1 MSRRSKHLR
10 HLQSANRRIAGR
22 RGGKR
27 DAQRERRKQLAISSA
42 QSLDAISDIAIVPSL
57 PLRDGSA
64 SKDRDVFDR
73 KAHGCTIIDQLDL
86 SDIVN
91 CEVLLT
97 FWPELPA
104 GGYQEI
110 EFGDVLNR
118 VSDPLRLLRRAIK
131 WLAPDGTLTARFNNA
146 CHIATVGGLL
156 AGKWQPVKADDN
168 GQTTDH
174 HLRVYTR
181 REIEKLFFRAGYQ
194 PVELRAEENL
204 ALARWRDNGSPRE
217 VVAGPLR
224 IHVTAPAEAKEHY
237 AERFVAV
244 AMPAKRHDHG
254 LTSIVIVT
262 FNQLAYTRMCL
273 ESIRFLTDE
282 PYELI
287 IVDNASTD
295 GTVEYLRSCSDVKLI
310 ENAENRGFPSAA
322 NQGMLA
328 SRGQQVLFLNNDII
342 ATTGWLKRLLSA
354 LHSDPRV
361 GLVGPCSNY
370 VSGPQQVEP
379 AYHDLA
385 CLDGWAWEHGKQK
398 NGHCEEVD
406 RLVGFCLLVRREVL
420 DTIGLFDERFGIG
433 NFEDDDLC
441 HRAIAA
447 GWRAVIARDAY
458 IHHFGHRSFAGAGVD
473 LRALLERNQRL
484 YNEKWRGAVT
494 GSPEGGTL
502 VVGNGRTCLLP
513 SSPDPQISSSLL
525 PGPCRLSCCMIARDN
540 ERTIATA
547 VKSILPWVDELIVVD
562 TGSKDRTPEICR
574 QLGCKVYQFPWPDS
588 FSVARNESLK
598 QATGE
603 WIVWFDTDD
612 ELDAE
617 NGRKLR
623 ELLSAPIPD
632 NIFGFTMQ
640 VHCPPAHPESDHDA
654 VVVDHCKVF
663 RNRPD
668 IRFEGRIH
676 EQVLGSISRA
686 GGEVLHTSLFVV
698 HAGADHT
705 PAGRRRKLARDFKLL
720 RLELKEQPGHTFTL
734 FNLGM
739 TFADSKKYR
748 KAVRALERSLVASHP
763 GESHVRKIYALLVS
777 SLKELGRA
785 EEARRC
791 CQQGLALFP
800 KDPELHFRSG
810 LLYHDAK
817 RLRQAE
823 QDYLAALANDDETHF
838 ASLDRGITGYKTRQN
853 LAVVYAEMGALHKAE
868 HQFRKIVE
876 EVPSY
881 RYGWQ
886 CLADNLLE
894 QGRLEAADA
903 LADQLF
909 GIPFL
914 RGTGLVLAGQLA
926 ERRGNLSLARQLLV
940 EAVEQSQGDERPLDE
955 LCRVLFFH
963 GAPDEAEAALT
974 RLVRERPDDA
984 AAQHNLAVVYL
995 RQGRPVEA
1003 TLMFRSS
1010 LQLRPNSP
1018 PTAQLL
1024 ACAEA
1029 ALAREQQAA

>member
-1 MSRRSKHLR
+1 LTLVYDADQPIAHDPRHSSVTVFALPRPR
-10 HLQSANRRIAGR
+10 HLFLTEN
-22 RGGKR
+22 
-27 DAQRERRKQLAISSA
+27 
-42 QSLDAISDIAIVPSL
+42 SDIEHELSGGPFETIDVG
-57 PLRDGSA
+57 PLLA
-64 SKDRDVFDR
+64 
-73 KAHGCTIIDQLDL
+73 TQPNPL
-86 SDIVN
+86 
-91 CEVLLT
+91 
-97 FWPELPA
+97 
-104 GGYQEI
+104 
-110 EFGDVLNR
+110 EF
-118 VSDPLRLLRRAIK
+118 LRRVRES
-131 WLAPDGTLTARFNNA
+131 LASGGTLSATFTNAR
-146 CHIATVGGLL
+146 HHATVGALL
-156 AGKWQPVKADDN
+156 GGEWRPRDIDPSASSAKPS
-168 GQTTDH
+168 TTDH
-174 HLRVYTR
+174 STSDNPIRFYTR
-181 REIEKLFFRAGYQ
+181 REVEKRLYRSGYTLSELAPEPCGDLERWRAAGS
-194 PVELRAEENL
+194 PGEVKIGPMHIAGLTRAEAEEFYVERYN
-204 ALARWRDNGSPRE
+204 
-217 VVAGPLR
+217 VVA
-224 IHVTAPAEAKEHY
+224 VPA
-237 AERFVAV
+237 AEEESGEDETHTRSGASLISMV
-244 AMPAKRHDHG
+244 
-254 LTSIVIVT
+254 LVT
-262 FNQLAYTRMCL
+262 FNALAFTQQCIS
-273 ESIRFLTDE
+273 SIRFLTDE
-282 PYELI
+282 DYEI
-287 IVDNASTD
+287 ICVDNGSTD
-295 GTVEYLRSCSDVKLI
+295 GTIEYLRSCPDVTLI
-310 ENAENRGFPSAA
+310 ENSENRGFPAAA
-322 NQGMLA
+322 NQGVLA
-328 SRGQQVLFLNNDII
+328 SRGRYVLFLNNDVLV
-342 ATTGWLKRLLSA
+342 TTGWLTRMLDA
-354 LHSDPRV
+354 FRADPKI

-385 CLDGWAWEHGKQK
+385 CLDGWAWEFGKQ
-398 NGHCEEVD
+398 NHDLRQEVD

-420 DTIGLFDERFGIG
+420 DEIGLFDERFGIG
-433 NFEDDDLC
+433 SFEDDDLC
-441 HRAIAA
+441 RRATAA
-447 GWRAVIARDAY
+447 GWRAVIARDSY
-458 IHHFGHRSFAGAGVD
+458 IHHFGHQSFTAAGVN
-473 LRALLERNQRL
+473 LPALYEHNQRL
-484 YNEKWRGAVT
+484 YQEKWRDSVIG
-494 GSPEGGTL
+494 
-502 VVGNGRTCLLP
+502 P
-513 SSPDPQISSSLL
+513 SSLANGNPPPVPIDTGTTEIPDAPSPVIA
-525 PGPCRLSCCMIARDN
+525 PPMANHPRKKRISCCMIARDN
-540 ERTIATA
+540 EGTIIPA
-547 VKSILPWVDELIVVD
+547 VTSILPWVDEVIVVD

-574 QLGCKVYQFPWPDS
+574 QLGCKVYHFPWPDS

-598 QATGE
+598 HATGE
-603 WIVWFDTDD
+603 WILWPDSDD
-612 ELDAE
+612 VLDAE
-617 NGRKLR
+617 SGRMLR
-623 ELLSAPIPD
+623 ELLNGPIPD

-748 KAVRALERSLVASHP
+748 KAVRALERSLAASHP

-785 EEARRC
+785 EEASRC

-810 LLYHDAK
+810 LLHHDAK

-823 QDYLAALANDDETHF
+823 QAYLAALANDDEPHF

-853 LAVVYAEMGALHKAE
+853 LAVVYSEMGALHKAE
-868 HQFRKIVE
+868 DQFRKIVE

-914 RGTGLVLAGQLA
+914 RSTGLVLAGQLA
-926 ERRGNLSLARQLLV
+926 ERRGNLTAARQLLV

-974 RLVRERPDDA
+974 QLVKERPDDA

-1018 PTAQLL
+1018 ATAQLL

-1029 ALAREQQAA
+1029 ALARDNQAA

>member
-1 MSRRSKHLR
+1 MPSITPIITAYRRPHTIKPLVTALRGQTVKPDRIWAWANDPIPEVAASLAGAGLDRIVTSSENTFFHARFAMAMTAPSEFVAVFDDDSIPGPNWFANCLETMDRTPGILGTAGIVLHGRGYGERTMHGWQRPSDHAVEVDLVGQVWFLRREWLPYLFVSPPVTGTNGEDIELGARLWRSAGIRSFCPPHPIADRTRWGSTCGMEFGLDQVAASVANGEKHLAER
-10 HLQSANRRIAGR
+10 DAIVKAEIAAGWVPLFGRNCQNSEIQEEATSSVPAEVTAATADRIAGENHCMTLAGEHHAYFDPKLPSLTLVYDADQPIAHDPRHSSVTVFELPRPRHLFLTENSDIEHELSGGPYETIDVGPLLATQPNPLKFLR
-22 RGGKR
+22 RVRDSLASGGK
-27 DAQRERRKQLAISSA
+27 LSA
-42 QSLDAISDIAIVPSL
+42 
-57 PLRDGSA
+57 
-64 SKDRDVFDR
+64 
-73 KAHGCTIIDQLDL
+73 
-86 SDIVN
+86 
-91 CEVLLT
+91 T
-97 FWPELPA
+97 FT
-104 GGYQEI
+104 
-110 EFGDVLNR
+110 N
-118 VSDPLRLLRRAIK
+118 
-131 WLAPDGTLTARFNNA
+131 AR
-146 CHIATVGGLL
+146 HHATVGALL
-156 AGKWQPVKADDN
+156 GGEWRPRDIDPSASSAKPS
-168 GQTTDH
+168 TTDH
-174 HLRVYTR
+174 STPDNPIRFYTR
-181 REIEKLFFRAGYQ
+181 REVEKLLYRSGYTLIELAPEPCSDLERWRAAGSLGEVKIGPMHIAGLTQ
-194 PVELRAEENL
+194 ADAEEF
-204 ALARWRDNGSPRE
+204 
-217 VVAGPLR
+217 
-224 IHVTAPAEAKEHY
+224 Y
-237 AERFVAV
+237 AERYNVVAV
-244 AMPAKRHDHG
+244 PVAVEEPGAQEMRSGSGAS
-254 LTSIVIVT
+254 LISMVLVT
-262 FNQLAYTRMCL
+262 FNALAFTQQCI
-273 ESIRFLTDE
+273 SGIRFLTD
-282 PYELI
+282 
-287 IVDNASTD
+287 
-295 GTVEYLRSCSDVKLI
+295 
-310 ENAENRGFPSAA
+310 
-322 NQGMLA
+322 
-328 SRGQQVLFLNNDII
+328 
-342 ATTGWLKRLLSA
+342 
-354 LHSDPRV
+354 
-361 GLVGPCSNY
+361 
-370 VSGPQQVEP
+370 
-379 AYHDLA
+379 
-385 CLDGWAWEHGKQK
+385 
-398 NGHCEEVD
+398 
-406 RLVGFCLLVRREVL
+406 
-420 DTIGLFDERFGIG
+420 
-433 NFEDDDLC
+433 
-441 HRAIAA
+441 
-447 GWRAVIARDAY
+447 
-458 IHHFGHRSFAGAGVD
+458 
-473 LRALLERNQRL
+473 
-484 YNEKWRGAVT
+484 
-494 GSPEGGTL
+494 
-502 VVGNGRTCLLP
+502 
-513 SSPDPQISSSLL
+513 
-525 PGPCRLSCCMIARDN
+525 
-540 ERTIATA
+540 
-547 VKSILPWVDELIVVD
+547 
-562 TGSKDRTPEICR
+562 
-574 QLGCKVYQFPWPDS
+574 
-588 FSVARNESLK
+588 ARNESLK
-598 QATGE
+598 HATGE
-603 WIVWFDTDD
+603 WILWPDSDD
-612 ELDAE
+612 VLDAE
-617 NGRKLR
+617 NGRMLR
-623 ELLSAPIPD
+623 ELLSGPIPD

-640 VHCPPAHPESDHDA
+640 VHCPPAHPESEHDA

-668 IRFEGRIH
+668 IGFEGRIH

-686 GGEVLHTSLFVV
+686 GGEVLHTPLFVV

-748 KAVRALERSLVASHP
+748 KAVRALERSLAASHP

-785 EEARRC
+785 EEASRC